1 MPACLACGHENRAG
15 ARFCDAC
22 GAPLADQG
30 ASTGEQRKTV
40 TVLFADVT
48 GSTALGERLDPE
60 SLRAVMAR
68 YFEVARNVVE
78 RHGGSVEKF
87 IGDAVMAVFGV
98 PVLHEDDAL
107 RAVRAAVDLRDG
119 LAGLNETLERDYGT
133 RLELRIGVNTG
144 EVVAGTAERLATGD
158 AVNVAARLQQ
168 ASRPGEI
175 LLGPE
180 TEVLVRDSAE
190 LEALAPLELKGK
202 AAAVAAF
209 RLVSV
214 ASTSP
219 PPRSGPA
226 MVGRAR
232 ELERLRAAMAQAVT
246 DRSCQLFTVLG
257 AAGVGKSRLSHE
269 FLDDLPGTT
278 IVRGT
283 CLSYGEGIT
292 YWPVVEILMQLL
304 GRDAER
310 RLDELGIDRSASRP
324 LLALLGEGGLQT
336 SAEEIAWAFRHL
348 LEAAAERMPLV
359 VVLDDIHWGEDAFL
373 DLVDHVADLSRDA
386 PILLLCMARP
396 ELLDRR
402 PNWGGG
408 KLNATTVLLEPLAA
422 ADAEALVGALLEG
435 ADIGDDL
442 RARILEAA
450 EGNPLFTQEMVGL
463 VRDSPDA
470 AVTVPPTIQALL
482 AARLD
487 QLHPTERGVL
497 ERGSVEGR
505 VFHRG
510 AVQALSPSEAEV
522 REPLTALVRRE
533 LVRPDRTQL
542 PGEDAYRFRH
552 LLIRDAAYEAL
563 PKTTRADLHERFATW
578 IGEHGAGLV
587 ELDEVVG
594 YHLEQ
599 AYRYRMELGPTGEQ
613 GRTLANRAA
622 ERLAAAGRRAAGRGD
637 LRGAVSLLG
646 RAESL
651 FAPDDPRRLAILPA
665 LGRALQDRG
674 DWERSHAAL
683 TDAVSRARA
692 AGDRL
697 VEADALVALAHIDV
711 FTDALPSHD
720 EVRARLEEPLRV
732 FEELGDEGGLA
743 RALGLAG
750 QLRFWAGDSASA
762 IGDLE
767 RAAAHART
775 AGDRQQ
781 ESQSLGYI
789 VIASVHGSTPVDQAL
804 EVCRQARAHVDGDRR
819 LEVASLRGE
828 ANVQAMAG
836 RIEEARVAI
845 AAALALAKEVGLSV
859 MAAGVE
865 GDVGRVEA
873 FAGDPVAAERLARPG
888 LDALERIG
896 NQGHWVTAAITVAEA
911 LYAQDRLD
919 EAEAVV
925 DQVHAWSMEDDSDP
939 QIGWRR
945 IKAKILA
952 RRGELGDAERLGR
965 EAVAIASQTDY
976 LENRALACADLADVL
991 GLAGRADE
999 ARAELQEALA
1009 LAERKGIVPL
1019 AARIRSRLAVPG
1031 TQVPGT

>member
-1 MPACLACGHENRAG
+1 MPACSACGHENRPG

-144 EVVAGTAERLATGD
+144 EVVTGTAERLATGD

-168 ASRPGEI
+168 TSRPGEI

-190 LEALAPLELKGK
+190 LEARAPLELKGK

-232 ELERLRAAMAQAVT
+232 ELERLRTAMAQAVT
-246 DRSCQLFTVLG
+246 DRSCRLFTVLG

-292 YWPVVEILMQLL
+292 TYWPVVEILKQLL

-310 RLDELGIDRSASRP
+310 RLDELGIDRGASRP

-386 PILLLCMARP
+386 PILLLRRRSRRRRTARP
-396 ELLDRR
+396 ARSR
-402 PNWGGG
+402 
-408 KLNATTVLLEPLAA
+408 
-422 ADAEALVGALLEG
+422 
-435 ADIGDDL
+435 
-442 RARILEAA
+442 RARA
-450 EGNPLFTQEMVGL
+450 
-463 VRDSPDA
+463 D
-470 AVTVPPTIQALL
+470 
-482 AARLD
+482 
-487 QLHPTERGVL
+487 
-497 ERGSVEGR
+497 
-505 VFHRG
+505 
-510 AVQALSPSEAEV
+510 
-522 REPLTALVRRE
+522 REPRS
-533 LVRPDRTQL
+533 
-542 PGEDAYRFRH
+542 
-552 LLIRDAAYEAL
+552 
-563 PKTTRADLHERFATW
+563 
-578 IGEHGAGLV
+578 
-587 ELDEVVG
+587 
-594 YHLEQ
+594 
-599 AYRYRMELGPTGEQ
+599 LG
-613 GRTLANRAA
+613 
-622 ERLAAAGRRAAGRGD
+622 
-637 LRGAVSLLG
+637 
-646 RAESL
+646 
-651 FAPDDPRRLAILPA
+651 
-665 LGRALQDRG
+665 DRG
-674 DWERSHAAL
+674 DHRRRS
-683 TDAVSRARA
+683 AVP
-692 AGDRL
+692 
-697 VEADALVALAHIDV
+697 
-711 FTDALPSHD
+711 T
-720 EVRARLEEPLRV
+720 
-732 FEELGDEGGLA
+732 
-743 RALGLAG
+743 
-750 QLRFWAGDSASA
+750 
-762 IGDLE
+762 
-767 RAAAHART
+767 
-775 AGDRQQ
+775 
-781 ESQSLGYI
+781 
-789 VIASVHGSTPVDQAL
+789 GSF
-804 EVCRQARAHVDGDRR
+804 RR
-819 LEVASLRGE
+819 GRG
-828 ANVQAMAG
+828 
-836 RIEEARVAI
+836 
-845 AAALALAKEVGLSV
+845 
-859 MAAGVE
+859 
-865 GDVGRVEA
+865 
-873 FAGDPVAAERLARPG
+873 
-888 LDALERIG
+888 
-896 NQGHWVTAAITVAEA
+896 
-911 LYAQDRLD
+911 
-919 EAEAVV
+919 VV
-925 DQVHAWSMEDDSDP
+925 DQVNAWAMKEDSDP
-939 QIGWRR
+939 QVGWRR

-952 RRGELGDAERLGR
+952 RRGELEAAELLGR
-965 EAVAIASQTDY
+965 EAVETAARTDY
-976 LENRALACADLADVL
+976 LENHAAACADLAVVL
-991 GLAGRADE
+991 ELAGRPDE
-999 ARAELQEALA
+999 ARLELEHALR
-1009 LAERKGIVPL
+1009 LCEQKGIVPI
-1019 AARIRSRLAVPG
+1019 ADRIRSRLAAS
-1031 TQVPGT
+1031 